1 MCVCVSAC
9 VRACM
14 PACACMFVW
23 VWARGCGVWVRVC
36 VSGCGCLRVCMCAH
50 VCAVCARMSARERI
64 LERACGHELLR
75 VHTCTLHDQNHAC
88 MPVRSVLRA

>member
-1 MCVCVSAC
+1 
-9 VRACM
+9 
-14 PACACMFVW
+14 
-23 VWARGCGVWVRVC
+23 
-36 VSGCGCLRVCMCAH
+36 
-50 VCAVCARMSARERI
+50 MSARERI